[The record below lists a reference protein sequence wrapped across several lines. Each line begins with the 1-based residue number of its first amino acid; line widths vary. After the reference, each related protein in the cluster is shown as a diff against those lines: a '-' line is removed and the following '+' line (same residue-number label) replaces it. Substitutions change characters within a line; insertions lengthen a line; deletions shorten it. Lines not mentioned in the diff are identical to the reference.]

1 MLGMFCCMFWIG
13 GWPWVRPEFP
23 FSVNG
28 AGCPCEGSKLGKDM
42 ACKLDGLLGL
52 SMAIKCLCKIGK
64 SVVKVKGGCVEEGRK
79 RRGKYSG
86 QKGKPV

>member
-1 MLGMFCCMFWIG
+1 M
-13 GWPWVRPEFP
+13 RPAFP

-42 ACKLDGLLGL
+42 TSKLDGLLGL
-52 SMAIKCLCKIGK
+52 SMVIKCSGKIGK
-64 SVVKVKGGCVEEGRK
+64 SVVKGGCGEEAK
-79 RRGKYSG
+79 RCRGKYSG